1 MDKCVSWYNIV
12 SGYAILGVCPSGWGC
27 NYRLKVSNTMSNTDN
42 TNTRHCPDC
51 EIALSDTYRIRCD
64 RCYNRSDNNELTH
77 EIALAEDILRR
88 GPDNVDEVWHA
99 FAYTYLRRQQSALV
113 ITDAGDH
120 RIENLWYTLWRA
132 LDGDIEQD
140 ETWGMFMDAL
150 PGLPDFRTKT
160 FEVEI
165 PLDTIT
171 VEVEAKD
178 EDEAIELGMQKAEDE
193 YSLGDVIQQRYV
205 EAHEV

>member
-1 MDKCVSWYNIV
+1 
-12 SGYAILGVCPSGWGC
+12 
-27 NYRLKVSNTMSNTDN
+27 MSNTDN

-51 EIALSDTYRIRCD
+51 EIELSDTHRIRCD

-77 EIALAEDILRR
+77 EIALAEDTLRR
-88 GPDNVDEVWHA
+88 GPDNVDEIWHA
-99 FAYTYLRRQQSALV
+99 FAYSYLRRQQLALA
-113 ITDAGDH
+113 ITDAGDN
-120 RIENLWYTLWRA
+120 RLEGLWRKLWDA

-140 ETWGMFMDAL
+140 ETWGMFIDAL

-160 FEVEI
+160 WEVEI

-178 EDEAIELGMQKAEDE
+178 EDEAIELAMEKAE
-193 YSLGDVIQQRYV
+193 GDYCLSDVFQQRYI
-205 EAHEV
+205 EAREI